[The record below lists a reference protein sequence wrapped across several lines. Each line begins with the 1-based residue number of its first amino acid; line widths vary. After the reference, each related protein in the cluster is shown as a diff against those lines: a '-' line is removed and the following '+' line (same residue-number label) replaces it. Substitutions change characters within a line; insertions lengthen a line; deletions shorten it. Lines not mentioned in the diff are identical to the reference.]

1 MTART
6 TARFGSRQGRP
17 MLGLGCIL
25 VGLFCLVPA
34 IAQEEGWGYV
44 PPRDP
49 ANDYLNAID
58 GIEAEYGPYATE
70 LSDLYVGLGQTLL
83 ERGDYEQARDA
94 FQRGVMVVRVNSGPN
109 SPEQSNGL
117 YLIANIE
124 AILGDMDTAG
134 EVLHTIYSINS
145 KYYGEES
152 PELLPVLDRIYQW
165 YLVTRPPGSEML
177 DYLDYERTMELTEKM
192 AHISEAEK
200 GMGHP
205 DTSLAYRRLGEAH
218 FQTMRY
224 MMSQE
229 MFSAV
234 SSGYLVTRE
243 GIEQSTRDQFRAG
256 HRAFQKYLESLLA
269 EESSSPLEYAEA
281 LADLADWLLVFG
293 KSGLAWNRYEEAY
306 QVLANSE
313 EYADLADSHM
323 AQPKPVYFFDLTPGY
338 LEDAPAELQEM
349 SLDISMTVTN
359 SGGVRYVEV
368 LNAPEDISE
377 NDLGNIKRRVRGII
391 FRPAVKEG
399 EVVTTE
405 EFIWQYAI
413 VPQGLTS

>member
-1 MTART
+1 
-6 TARFGSRQGRP
+6 

-34 IAQEEGWGYV
+34 MAQEEGWGYV

-83 ERGDYEQARDA
+83 DRGDYEQARDA

-134 EVLHTIYSINS
+134 EVLHTIYTINS

-165 YLVTRPPGSEML
+165 YHVTRPPGSEML
-177 DYLDYERTMELTEKM
+177 DYLDYERTMELTERM
-192 AHISEAEK
+192 AQISEAVK

-256 HRAFQKYLESLLA
+256 REAFEKYLESLLA
-269 EESSSPLEYAEA
+269 EESSSSLEHAEA
-281 LADLADWLLVFG
+281 LADLADWFLVFG
-293 KSGLAWNRYEEAY
+293 KSGLAWNHYEEAY

-349 SLDISMTVTN
+349 NLDISMTVTN

-399 EVVTTE
+399 EVVTTKD
-405 EFIWQYAI
+405 FIWQYAI